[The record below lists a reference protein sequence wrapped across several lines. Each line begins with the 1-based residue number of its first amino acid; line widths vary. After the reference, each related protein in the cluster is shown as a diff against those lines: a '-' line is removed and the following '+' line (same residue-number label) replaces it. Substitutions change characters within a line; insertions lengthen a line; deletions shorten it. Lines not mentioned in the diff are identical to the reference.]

1 MGFSAHLRP
10 EGERYSHT
18 FYNGQAAKTKKFN
31 EIEDIINQIACD
43 IVNGVQR
50 SDILIKLQKAIYD
63 GQTKKYTERTSEN
76 IYQVAMQRLKQ
87 DREKDMDDL
96 KDKLYSQYYQLY
108 QDAMEVGNTIGA
120 KAVLDSIA
128 KVFIGE
134 NKNVSLNG
142 NLNEDKNVTIRFG
155 FSNKDDIEK

>member
-18 FYNGQAAKTKKFN
+18 FYNGQIAKSKKFN
-31 EIEDIINQIACD
+31 EVEDIINQIACD

-50 SDILIKLQKAIYD
+50 SDILIKLQKAIYE
-63 GQTKKYTERTSEN
+63 GQTKKYTEKTAAN

-87 DREKDMDDL
+87 DREKDMDNL

-134 NKNVSLNG
+134 NKNVSLSG
-142 NLNEDKNVTIRFG
+142 NLNEKIDVSFDFDNE
-155 FSNKDDIEK
+155 N